1 MRASA
6 LAKGQ
11 DPHAAADITREM
23 GSVIRLVAIVLSGFV
38 LFGFA
43 FFCVD
48 ELDRGSKTQQQALGN
63 ELRGITDDPAPIART
78 SGDEAAREA
87 VNGTFREVVDDA
99 NDLLL
104 APFVDLVDSNDV
116 WVARGVPTI
125 LALLLYGLGLGFLAN
140 MLPKQRAHG
149 DDWRAAES

>member
-1 MRASA
+1 
-6 LAKGQ
+6 
-11 DPHAAADITREM
+11 M
-23 GSVIRLVAIVLSGFV
+23 GSVIRLLAIVMSGFV

-43 FFCVD
+43 FFCAD
-48 ELDRGSKTQQQALGN
+48 ELDRGSRHQQQALSN
-63 ELRGITDDPAPIART
+63 ELQGINEDVSPVAET

-87 VNGTFREVVDDA
+87 AHSTFREVIDDA
-99 NDLLL
+99 NDVLLG
-104 APFVDLVDSNDV
+104 PFVDLVDSDDV